1 MQISPGETLVTGKIW
16 AVLFFMTASAP
27 ISQSATVTA
36 QQVKTAP
43 AKYISKAQIMDGLDK
58 SQSRI
63 GVLGGQTFQIIP
75 ELVVRRR
82 LEGPNNASIH
92 SAATDGADAT
102 EVMEIIDGSA
112 TFVSGG
118 TMINESNLPY
128 EKMDRSKGI
137 EGGVSQDVKPG
148 DFLVVPAGTAHWF
161 SKIND
166 HVTIVEIRIPVGA
179 TKNSK

>member
-1 MQISPGETLVTGKIW
+1 MTGKIS
-16 AVLFFMTASAP
+16 AVLLLMATGGLL
-27 ISQSATVTA
+27 SQSIAATA
-36 QQVKTAP
+36 QNVKTAP
-43 AKYISKAQIMDGLDK
+43 AKYISKAQVMEGLEK

-63 GVLGGQTFQIIP
+63 GGLGGQTFQIIP
-75 ELVVRRR
+75 EMVVRRR

-118 TMINESNLPY
+118 TMLNESNLPY

-137 EGGVSQDVKPG
+137 AGGVAQEVKAG

-161 SKIND
+161 AKIND
-166 HVTIVEIRIPVGA
+166 HVTIVEIRIPAGEN
-179 TKNSK
+179 KKSK